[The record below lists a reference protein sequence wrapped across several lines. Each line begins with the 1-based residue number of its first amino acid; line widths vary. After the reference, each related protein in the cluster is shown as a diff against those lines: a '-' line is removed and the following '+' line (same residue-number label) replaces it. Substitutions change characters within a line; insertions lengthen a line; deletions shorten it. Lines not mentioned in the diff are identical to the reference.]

1 MLLDQEGPEA
11 LKAAIVEVMA
21 SRTPHA
27 GAVRQ
32 VLESARRARGAPPT
46 TAVELPA
53 NPRVRELVVRP
64 HPLAQYDQLGQ
75 RKETGDE

>member
-1 MLLDQEGPEA
+1 
-11 LKAAIVEVMA
+11 MA